1 MPWSSLRSSGWRA
14 TDWIIEPK
22 MIPMPTPAPA
32 APSPTPSAR
41 PIALPAFVTLPLVAA
56 RMVSI
61 SVSSLV
67 LRLDRRAYVD
77 GGQGGEDERLDAD
90 DDDDLEEVE
99 QAQEREDQ
107 DVAGE
112 HVGEEPD
119 AQRDQPHELAEDL
132 ERHDQDQ
139 EPLRR
144 LRDPALEVAAC
155 PVPLDPLVVGEAER
169 EEGKRERHRERRG
182 RGVDHPRRHAV
193 PGLAGQRQRDEAEQ
207 VDHEDEEE
215 QGRDIREP

>member
-1 MPWSSLRSSGWRA
+1 MPWSSLRSSGCRA

-22 MIPMPTPAPA
+22 MMPIPTPAPA

-99 QAQEREDQ
+99 DRRGNDGEHQGQRLEDEDLSQEGEDQ

-144 LRDPALEVAAC
+144 LRDPALEIARGS
-155 PVPLDPLVVGEAER
+155 VPLDPLVMR
-169 EEGKRERHRERRG
+169 E
-182 RGVDHPRRHAV
+182 
-193 PGLAGQRQRDEAEQ
+193 
-207 VDHEDEEE
+207 
-215 QGRDIREP
+215 